1 MNDDTNKPVL
11 DWAGI
16 GDGVLGLLRALL
28 GAVLKP
34 GNCMSSA
41 LLRPLPRYRPFSQ
54 LRVYSH

>member
-11 DWAGI
+11 DLAGI

-34 GNCMSSA
+34 GNCIVFSA
-41 LLRPLPRYRPFSQ
+41 CFVLFPAIVLFLN
-54 LRVYSH
+54 